1 MDIIRVKKVE
11 KSRLMMKKKIPNL
24 TENRLLVSIK
34 VVGSSGPIRFVVKED
49 ETVTNVIDITL
60 RCYARQGR
68 LPIFS
73 SHFTSSFLLYSPYSP
88 NQPLNPCTRIGS
100 TRSMNFIMCKN
111 PEAENPE
118 VSLDTTRKISGKW
131 RAWMNNSLALM
142 LPLLKQISHGQS
154 ATID

>member
-1 MDIIRVKKVE
+1 
-11 KSRLMMKKKIPNL
+11 
-24 TENRLLVSIK
+24 
-34 VVGSSGPIRFVVKED
+34 
-49 ETVTNVIDITL
+49 
-60 RCYARQGR
+60 
-68 LPIFS
+68 
-73 SHFTSSFLLYSPYSP
+73 
-88 NQPLNPCTRIGS
+88 
-100 TRSMNFIMCKN
+100 MCKN